1 MGYGNGGWG
10 KPRWHCMCTVD
21 FAAGAKGLKRAAK
34 RGEGLL
40 QLLWPF
46 PIFWPA
52 FFLVQYSSPDHQLQ
66 NNILSLLPWTA
77 SSAETDKC
85 QNCVFPLKPYYKGS
99 EHEDVEPCEF
109 LLQACKMIHLNEYW
123 TPWSPS
129 VCLRGVAWKHCQFCS
144 CCVCAGLRTT
154 WFQQEASSRG
164 SLAVGEG
171 YCNLDQGMQLMQLV
185 PQKAKGKEAL

>member
-21 FAAGAKGLKRAAK
+21 FAAGAKGLKRGAK

-52 FFLVQYSSPDHQLQ
+52 FLLVQYSSPDHQLR

-109 LLQACKMIHLNEYW
+109 LLQACKMIHPMNIEHHGRHPCACVVW
-123 TPWSPS
+123 HENIVSS
-129 VCLRGVAWKHCQFCS
+129 VAAVSVQDWGQP
-144 CCVCAGLRTT
+144 
-154 WFQQEASSRG
+154 G
-164 SLAVGEG
+164 SNRRPRAVGAW
-171 YCNLDQGMQLMQLV
+171 LWV
-185 PQKAKGKEAL
+185 KGIVT